1 MNVRKVF
8 LDADQ
13 SFFEECLAKFKEDE
27 TNEKE
32 MLDRRVSNW
41 KRLEDIAAV
50 PPVINESVL
59 VSIFPSSVAIAT
71 STNSRATIGS

>member
-13 SFFEECLAKFKEDE
+13 SFFEECLAKFKEDQ

-50 PPVINESVL
+50 QPVINEL
-59 VSIFPSSVAIAT
+59 VSIFPSSVAITT
-71 STNSRATIGS
+71 STNSRAAIGS